1 MSEKKWL
8 VFYTKSRHEKKCL
21 DLLLRRGYEAWLP
34 MVKELRQW
42 SDRKKKVEAPLFRS
56 YIFVNIEEHQTRE
69 ILQIPGISWN
79 IRHNDKPA
87 VLHQKDKVIIEQIL
101 ESGYAI
107 ETESNIE
114 DFERGQEV
122 LITAGALKDN
132 KAIVMSK
139 DDPFVIIQLES
150 IDKNIRVKLP
160 FDTLKILNTNS
171 E

>member
-56 YIFVNIEEHQTRE
+56 YIFVKLEEHQLRE
-69 ILQIPGISWN
+69 VLQLPGISWN

-87 VLHQKDKVIIEQIL
+87 VLHSKDKEIIEQIL
-101 ESGYAI
+101 ESGYTI
-107 ETESNIE
+107 EEESNIG
-114 DFERGQEV
+114 DFEKGKKV
-122 LITAGALKDN
+122 IITSGALKNN
-132 KAIVMSK
+132 KAIVLSK
-139 DDPFVIIQLES
+139 DSPFVLIQLES
-150 IDKNIRVKLP
+150 IDKNIKVKLP
-160 FDTLKILNTNS
+160 FDSLKLINTND

>member
-21 DLLLRRGYEAWLP
+21 DLLLRRGFEAWLP

-56 YIFVNIEEHQTRE
+56 YIFVYLEEHQLRE
-69 ILQIPGISWN
+69 VLQLPGISWN

-87 VLHQKDKVIIEQIL
+87 VLHEKDKKIIEQVL
-101 ESGYAI
+101 DSGYAI
-107 ETESNIE
+107 EEESEIS
-114 DFERGQEV
+114 DFISGQKV
-122 LITAGALKDN
+122 LITSGALKN
-132 KAIVMSK
+132 NRAIVIGK
-139 DDPFVIIQLES
+139 DDPYILIQLES

-160 FDTLKILNTNS
+160 FDVLKPDNS
-171 E
+171 FNE